1 MLCRRALQMSD
12 PKGSSHKP
20 VFQCVVK
27 VQKVGSEA
35 LERYV
40 GEGSNKKVV
49 PLLSPSLSSRS
60 SLSSLSSISP
70 RSS

>member
-1 MLCRRALQMSD
+1 MSD

-49 PLLSPSLSSRS
+49 PLLSPSPS
-60 SLSSLSSISP
+60 SLSP